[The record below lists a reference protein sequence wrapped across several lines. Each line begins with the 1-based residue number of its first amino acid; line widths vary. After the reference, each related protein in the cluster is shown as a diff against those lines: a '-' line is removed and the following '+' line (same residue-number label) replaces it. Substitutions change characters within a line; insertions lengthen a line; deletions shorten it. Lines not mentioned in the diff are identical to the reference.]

1 MRHSPLALSA
11 DFCERGAWDTPTFYN
26 ETVPR
31 LVALANTYGPG
42 LSFISAVTYAG
53 FNIHWKFETISPLV
67 ASLVLGV
74 LIGNIISIPKI
85 LGPGQKFAAKK
96 ILRFGIVLLGTQLAV
111 KQVVDLGGH
120 ELIVVVGVVALTFLG
135 TLWLGPHLG
144 ISKSLSLLIATGF
157 SICGASA
164 VAAMEGVVEAEEE
177 EVTYAIALVTLCGS
191 LAIVLLPLLRHV
203 LGLSDPQL
211 FGSWVGASVHD
222 VAQVIATSSTGG
234 DSAVQAATVVKLS
247 RVVLLAPL
255 VASVSIW
262 VHRSS
267 SGLVAKAKAKNTA
280 TKHVSVVPLF
290 VIGFLVMIAVRTTGV
305 IPENLLTTLKTTE
318 QVCLASALV
327 GLGSDVRVSRLIK
340 VGGRPLLL
348 ALISWFGI
356 AVVSLIGVRLV
367 A

>member
-1 MRHSPLALSA
+1 M
-11 DFCERGAWDTPTFYN
+11 
-26 ETVPR
+26 PR
-31 LVALANTYGPG
+31 LVALAKTYGPG
-42 LSFISAVTYAG
+42 LVFVGVVTFVG
-53 FNIHWKFETISPLV
+53 FVIHWNFETISPLV
-67 ASLVLGV
+67 AALVLGV

-85 LGPGQKFAAKK
+85 FVSGQKFAAKK
-96 ILRFGIVLLGTQLAV
+96 VLRFGIVLLGTQLAL
-111 KQVVDLGGH
+111 KQVVDLGGR

-135 TLWLGPHLG
+135 TLWLGPRLG
-144 ISKSLSLLIATGF
+144 VSKSLSLLIATGF

-164 VAAMEGVVEAEEE
+164 VAAMEGVVEADEE

-191 LAIVLLPLLRHV
+191 LAIVLLPLLRN
-203 LGLSDPQL
+203 LIGLSDPQL

-234 DSAVQAATVVKLS
+234 DTAVQAATVVKLS

-255 VASVSIW
+255 VACVSIW
-262 VHRSS
+262 VRRSS
-267 SGLVAKAKAKNTA
+267 SGLVAKAKKADKTR
-280 TKHVSVVPLF
+280 VSVVPLF
-290 VIGFLVMIAVRTTGV
+290 VIGFLVMIAVRTTGI
-305 IPENLLTTLKTTE
+305 IPENLLSKIKTIE

-327 GLGSDVRVSRLIK
+327 GLGSDVRIAKLIK

-356 AVVSLIGVRLV
+356 AAVSLIGVRLV

>member
-1 MRHSPLALSA
+1 VRHSPRPLSS
-11 DFCERGAWDTPTFYN
+11 DFGELWACDTHTFYN
-26 ETVPR
+26 GTVPR
-31 LVALANTYGPG
+31 LATLAKTYGPG
-42 LSFISAVTYAG
+42 LVFVGVVTFVG
-53 FNIHWKFETISPLV
+53 FVIHWNFETISPLV
-67 ASLVLGV
+67 AALVLGV

-85 LGPGQKFAAKK
+85 FIRGQKFAAKK
-96 ILRFGIVLLGTQLAV
+96 VLRFGIVFLGSQLAL
-111 KQVVDLGGH
+111 KQVVDLGGR

-135 TLWLGPHLG
+135 TLWLGPRLG
-144 ISKSLSLLIATGF
+144 VSKSLSLLIATGF

-164 VAAMEGVVEAEEE
+164 VAAMDGVVEADEE

-191 LAIVLLPLLRHV
+191 LAIVLLPLLRNV

-234 DSAVQAATVVKLS
+234 DSAVQSATVVKLS

-255 VASVSIW
+255 VACVSIW

-267 SGLVAKAKAKNTA
+267 SGLVAK
-280 TKHVSVVPLF
+280 TKKTDKKQVSVVPLF
-290 VIGFLVMIAVRTTGV
+290 VVGFLVMIAVRTTGV
-305 IPENLLTTLKTTE
+305 IPDNWLTRLKTIE

-356 AVVSLIGVRLV
+356 AVVSLLGVRLV

>member
-1 MRHSPLALSA
+1 
-11 DFCERGAWDTPTFYN
+11 
-26 ETVPR
+26 VPR
-31 LVALANTYGPG
+31 LVALAKTYGPG
-42 LSFISAVTYAG
+42 LLFVGVVTFVG
-53 FNIHWKFETISPLV
+53 FVVHWNFETVSPLV
-67 ASLVLGV
+67 AALVLGV
-74 LIGNIISIPKI
+74 LIGNMISIPEI
-85 LGPGQKFAAKK
+85 FVPGQKFAAKK
-96 ILRFGIVLLGTQLAV
+96 VLRFGIVLLGTQLAL
-111 KQVVDLGGH
+111 KQVVDLGGR

-135 TLWLGPHLG
+135 TLWLGPRLG
-144 ISKSLSLLIATGF
+144 VSKSLSLLIATGF

-164 VAAMEGVVEAEEE
+164 VAAMEGVVEADEE

-191 LAIVLLPLLRHV
+191 LAIVLLPLLRNV

-234 DSAVQAATVVKLS
+234 DLAVQSATVVKLS

-255 VASVSIW
+255 VACVSIW
-262 VHRSS
+262 VRRSS
-267 SGLVAKAKAKNTA
+267 SGLVAKTKKTDK
-280 TKHVSVVPLF
+280 KHVSVVPLF
-290 VIGFLVMIAVRTTGV
+290 VVGFLVMIAVRTTGV
-305 IPENLLTTLKTTE
+305 IPDNWLTRLKTIE

-327 GLGSDVRVSRLIK
+327 GLGSDVRIAKLIK

-356 AVVSLIGVRLV
+356 AAVSLIGVRLV

>member
-1 MRHSPLALSA
+1 M
-11 DFCERGAWDTPTFYN
+11 
-26 ETVPR
+26 
-31 LVALANTYGPG
+31 
-42 LSFISAVTYAG
+42 
-53 FNIHWKFETISPLV
+53 
-67 ASLVLGV
+67 
-74 LIGNIISIPKI
+74 
-85 LGPGQKFAAKK
+85 
-96 ILRFGIVLLGTQLAV
+96 
-111 KQVVDLGGH
+111 DLGGR
-120 ELIVVVGVVALTFLG
+120 ELIVVVGVVAVTFLG
-135 TLWLGPHLG
+135 TLWLGPRLG
-144 ISKSLSLLIATGF
+144 VSKSLSLLIATGF

-164 VAAMEGVVEAEEE
+164 VAAMEGVVEADEE

-191 LAIVLLPLLRHV
+191 LAIVLLPLLRNV

-234 DSAVQAATVVKLS
+234 DTSVQAATVVKLS

-255 VASVSIW
+255 VACVSIW
-262 VHRSS
+262 VRRSS
-267 SGLVAKAKAKNTA
+267 SGLIAKAKKADNKRI
-280 TKHVSVVPLF
+280 SVVPLF

-305 IPENLLTTLKTTE
+305 IPDNWLTMLKTIE

-327 GLGSDVRVSRLIK
+327 GLGSDVRVARLLK

-348 ALISWFGI
+348 ALISWIGI

>member
-1 MRHSPLALSA
+1 V
-11 DFCERGAWDTPTFYN
+11 TF
-26 ETVPR
+26 V
-31 LVALANTYGPG
+31 
-42 LSFISAVTYAG
+42 G
-53 FNIHWKFETISPLV
+53 FVIHWNFETISPLV
-67 ASLVLGV
+67 AALVLGV
-74 LIGNIISIPKI
+74 LIGNTISIPKKFI
-85 LGPGQKFAAKK
+85 PGQKFAAKK
-96 ILRFGIVLLGTQLAV
+96 VLRFGIVLLGSQLAL
-111 KQVVDLGGH
+111 KQVVDLGGR

-135 TLWLGPHLG
+135 TLWLGPRLG

-164 VAAMEGVVEAEEE
+164 VAAMDGVVEADEE

-191 LAIVLLPLLRHV
+191 LAIVLLPLLRNV

-222 VAQVIATSSTGG
+222 VAQVIAASSTGG
-234 DSAVQAATVVKLS
+234 DSAVQSATVVKLS

-255 VASVSIW
+255 VACVSIW

-267 SGLVAKAKAKNTA
+267 SGLVAKTKKTDK
-280 TKHVSVVPLF
+280 KHVSVVPLF
-290 VIGFLVMIAVRTTGV
+290 VVGFLVMIAVRTTGV
-305 IPENLLTTLKTTE
+305 IPDNWLTRLKTIE

-356 AVVSLIGVRLV
+356 AVVSLLGVRLV

>member
-1 MRHSPLALSA
+1 
-11 DFCERGAWDTPTFYN
+11 
-26 ETVPR
+26 VPQ
-31 LVALANTYGPG
+31 LVALAKTYGPG
-42 LSFISAVTYAG
+42 LVFVGVVTFVG
-53 FNIHWKFETISPLV
+53 FVIHWNFETISPLV

-96 ILRFGIVLLGTQLAV
+96 VLRFGIVLLGTQLAL
-111 KQVVDLGGH
+111 KQVIDLGGR

-135 TLWLGPHLG
+135 TLWLGPRLG

-164 VAAMEGVVEAEEE
+164 VAAMEGVVEADEE

-191 LAIVLLPLLRHV
+191 LAIVLLPLLRNV

-255 VASVSIW
+255 VACVSIW

-267 SGLVAKAKAKNTA
+267 SGLVAKAKKADK
-280 TKHVSVVPLF
+280 KHVSVVPLF

-305 IPENLLTTLKTTE
+305 IPENLLSKIKTIE

-327 GLGSDVRVSRLIK
+327 GLGSDVRIARLIR

-356 AVVSLIGVRLV
+356 AVVSLLGVRLV

>member
-1 MRHSPLALSA
+1 V
-11 DFCERGAWDTPTFYN
+11 TFVGFVVHWN
-26 ETVPR
+26 FETV
-31 LVALANTYGPG
+31 
-42 LSFISAVTYAG
+42 
-53 FNIHWKFETISPLV
+53 SPLV
-67 ASLVLGV
+67 AALVLGV
-74 LIGNIISIPKI
+74 LIGNMISIPEI
-85 LGPGQKFAAKK
+85 FVPGQKFAAKK
-96 ILRFGIVLLGTQLAV
+96 VLRFGIVLLGTQLAL
-111 KQVVDLGGH
+111 KQVVDLGGR

-135 TLWLGPHLG
+135 TLWLGPRLG
-144 ISKSLSLLIATGF
+144 VSKSLSLLIATGF

-164 VAAMEGVVEAEEE
+164 VAAMEGVVEADEE

-191 LAIVLLPLLRHV
+191 LAIVLLPLLRNV

-234 DSAVQAATVVKLS
+234 DLAVQSATVVKLS

-255 VASVSIW
+255 VACVSIW
-262 VHRSS
+262 VRRSS
-267 SGLVAKAKAKNTA
+267 SGLVAKTKKTDK
-280 TKHVSVVPLF
+280 KHVSVVPLF
-290 VIGFLVMIAVRTTGV
+290 VVGFLVMIAVRTTGV
-305 IPENLLTTLKTTE
+305 IPDNWLTRLKTIE

-327 GLGSDVRVSRLIK
+327 GLGSDVRIAKLIK

-356 AVVSLIGVRLV
+356 AAVSLIGVRLV

>member
-1 MRHSPLALSA
+1 
-11 DFCERGAWDTPTFYN
+11 
-26 ETVPR
+26 VPR
-31 LVALANTYGPG
+31 LVTLAKTYGPG
-42 LSFISAVTYAG
+42 LVFVGVVTFVG

-74 LIGNIISIPKI
+74 LIGNVISIPKI

-96 ILRFGIVLLGTQLAV
+96 VLRFGIVLLGTQLAL
-111 KQVVDLGGH
+111 KQVIDLGGR

-135 TLWLGPHLG
+135 TLWLGPRLG
-144 ISKSLSLLIATGF
+144 VSKSLSLLIATGF

-164 VAAMEGVVEAEEE
+164 VAAMDGVVEADEE

-191 LAIVLLPLLRHV
+191 LAIVLLPLLRNV

-234 DSAVQAATVVKLS
+234 DTAVQAATVVKLS

-255 VASVSIW
+255 VACVSIW
-262 VHRSS
+262 VRRSS
-267 SGLVAKAKAKNTA
+267 SGLVAKAKKADKTR
-280 TKHVSVVPLF
+280 VSVVPLF
-290 VIGFLVMIAVRTTGV
+290 VVGFLVMIAVRTTGI
-305 IPENLLTTLKTTE
+305 IPDNLLSKLKTIE

>member
-1 MRHSPLALSA
+1 MPSLTIPFRKYGTGL
-11 DFCERGAWDTPTFYN
+11 TF
-26 ETVPR
+26 V
-31 LVALANTYGPG
+31 G
-42 LSFISAVTYAG
+42 AVTYLG
-53 FNIHWKFETISPLV
+53 FQIHWKFTTISPLV
-67 ASLVLGV
+67 ASLVLGI

-85 LGPGQKFAAKK
+85 FIPGQKFAAKK
-96 ILRFGIVLLGTQLAV
+96 ILRFGIVLLGTQLAL
-111 KQVVDLGGH
+111 KQVVDLGGR

-135 TLWLGPHLG
+135 TLWLGPRLG
-144 ISKSLSLLIATGF
+144 VSKSLSLLIATGF

-164 VAAMEGVVEAEEE
+164 VAAMEGVVDADEE

-191 LAIVLLPLLRHV
+191 LAIVLLPLLRNV

-234 DSAVQAATVVKLS
+234 ETAVHAATVVKLS

-262 VHRSS
+262 VRRPS
-267 SGLVAKAKAKNTA
+267 SGLVAKADK
-280 TKHVSVVPLF
+280 KHVSIVPIF

-305 IPENLLTTLKTTE
+305 IPENWLTKLKTIE

-327 GLGSDVRVSRLIK
+327 GLGSDVRITRLVK

>member
-1 MRHSPLALSA
+1 V
-11 DFCERGAWDTPTFYN
+11 TFVGFVIHWN
-26 ETVPR
+26 FETV
-31 LVALANTYGPG
+31 
-42 LSFISAVTYAG
+42 
-53 FNIHWKFETISPLV
+53 SPLV
-67 ASLVLGV
+67 AALVLGV
-74 LIGNIISIPKI
+74 LIGNMISIPEI
-85 LGPGQKFAAKK
+85 FVPGQKFAAKK
-96 ILRFGIVLLGTQLAV
+96 VLRFGIVLLGTQLALE
-111 KQVVDLGGH
+111 QVVDLGGR

-135 TLWLGPHLG
+135 TLWLGPRLG
-144 ISKSLSLLIATGF
+144 VSKSLSLLIATGF

-164 VAAMEGVVEAEEE
+164 VAAMEGVVEADEE

-191 LAIVLLPLLRHV
+191 LAIVLLPLLRNV

-234 DSAVQAATVVKLS
+234 DTAVQAATVVKLS

-255 VASVSIW
+255 VACVSIW
-262 VHRSS
+262 VRRSS
-267 SGLVAKAKAKNTA
+267 SGLVAKTKKTDK
-280 TKHVSVVPLF
+280 KHVSVVPLF
-290 VIGFLVMIAVRTTGV
+290 VVGFLVMIAVRTTGV
-305 IPENLLTTLKTTE
+305 IPDNWLSKLKTIE

-327 GLGSDVRVSRLIK
+327 GLGSDVRIAKLIK

>member
-1 MRHSPLALSA
+1 M
-11 DFCERGAWDTPTFYN
+11 
-26 ETVPR
+26 PR
-31 LVALANTYGPG
+31 LVALAKTYGPG
-42 LSFISAVTYAG
+42 LVFVGVVTFVG

-85 LGPGQKFAAKK
+85 LVSGQKFAAKK
-96 ILRFGIVLLGTQLAV
+96 VLRFGIVLLGTQLAL
-111 KQVVDLGGH
+111 KQVVDLGGR

-135 TLWLGPHLG
+135 TLWLGPRLG
-144 ISKSLSLLIATGF
+144 VSKSLSLLIATGF

-164 VAAMEGVVEAEEE
+164 VAAMEGVVEADEE

-191 LAIVLLPLLRHV
+191 LAIVLLPLLRNV

-234 DSAVQAATVVKLS
+234 DTAVQAATVVKLS

-255 VASVSIW
+255 VACVSIW
-262 VHRSS
+262 VRRSS
-267 SGLVAKAKAKNTA
+267 SGLVAKTKKTDK
-280 TKHVSVVPLF
+280 KHVSVVPLF
-290 VIGFLVMIAVRTTGV
+290 VVGFLVMIAVRTTGV
-305 IPENLLTTLKTTE
+305 IPDNWLTRLKTIE

-356 AVVSLIGVRLV
+356 AVVSLLGVRLV

>member
-1 MRHSPLALSA
+1 V
-11 DFCERGAWDTPTFYN
+11 TF
-26 ETVPR
+26 V
-31 LVALANTYGPG
+31 
-42 LSFISAVTYAG
+42 G
-53 FNIHWKFETISPLV
+53 FVIHWNFETISPLV
-67 ASLVLGV
+67 AALVLGV
-74 LIGNIISIPKI
+74 LIGNIISVPKTLI
-85 LGPGQKFAAKK
+85 PGQKFAAKK
-96 ILRFGIVLLGTQLAV
+96 VLRFGIVLLGSQLAL
-111 KQVVDLGGH
+111 KQVVDLGGR

-135 TLWLGPHLG
+135 TLWLGPRLG
-144 ISKSLSLLIATGF
+144 VSKSLSLLIATGF

-164 VAAMEGVVEAEEE
+164 VAAMDGVVEADEE

-191 LAIVLLPLLRHV
+191 LAIVLLPLLRNI

-255 VASVSIW
+255 VACVSIW
-262 VHRSS
+262 VRRSS
-267 SGLVAKAKAKNTA
+267 SGLVAKTKKTDK
-280 TKHVSVVPLF
+280 KHVSVVPLF
-290 VIGFLVMIAVRTTGV
+290 VVGFLVMIAVRTTGV
-305 IPENLLTTLKTTE
+305 IPDNWLTRLKTIE

-327 GLGSDVRVSRLIK
+327 GLGSDVRIAKLIK

-356 AVVSLIGVRLV
+356 AAVSLIGVRLV

>member
-1 MRHSPLALSA
+1 V
-11 DFCERGAWDTPTFYN
+11 TF
-26 ETVPR
+26 V
-31 LVALANTYGPG
+31 
-42 LSFISAVTYAG
+42 G
-53 FNIHWKFETISPLV
+53 FVIHWSFETISPLV
-67 ASLVLGV
+67 AALVLGV
-74 LIGNIISIPKI
+74 LIGNIISIPKVFV
-85 LGPGQKFAAKK
+85 PGQKFAAKK
-96 ILRFGIVLLGTQLAV
+96 VLRFGIVLLGTQLAL
-111 KQVVDLGGH
+111 KQVVDLGGR

-135 TLWLGPHLG
+135 TLWLGPRLG
-144 ISKSLSLLIATGF
+144 VSKSLSLLIATGF

-164 VAAMEGVVEAEEE
+164 VAAMEGVVEADEE

-191 LAIVLLPLLRHV
+191 LAIVLLPLLRNV

-234 DSAVQAATVVKLS
+234 DTAVQAATVVKLS

-255 VASVSIW
+255 VACVSIW
-262 VHRSS
+262 VRRSS
-267 SGLVAKAKAKNTA
+267 SGLVAKTKKTDK
-280 TKHVSVVPLF
+280 KHVSVVPLF
-290 VIGFLVMIAVRTTGV
+290 VVGFLVMIAVRTTGV
-305 IPENLLTTLKTTE
+305 IPDNWLSKLKTIE

-327 GLGSDVRVSRLIK
+327 GLGSDVRIAKLIK

>member
-1 MRHSPLALSA
+1 M
-11 DFCERGAWDTPTFYN
+11 
-26 ETVPR
+26 
-31 LVALANTYGPG
+31 
-42 LSFISAVTYAG
+42 
-53 FNIHWKFETISPLV
+53 
-67 ASLVLGV
+67 
-74 LIGNIISIPKI
+74 ISIPEI
-85 LGPGQKFAAKK
+85 FVPGQKFAAKK
-96 ILRFGIVLLGTQLAV
+96 VLRFGIVLLGTQLAL
-111 KQVVDLGGH
+111 KQVVDLGGR

-135 TLWLGPHLG
+135 TLWLGPRLG
-144 ISKSLSLLIATGF
+144 VSKSLSLLIATGF

-164 VAAMEGVVEAEEE
+164 VAAMEGVVEADEE

-191 LAIVLLPLLRHV
+191 LAIVLLPLLRNV

-234 DSAVQAATVVKLS
+234 DTAVQSATVVKLS

-255 VASVSIW
+255 VACVSIW
-262 VHRSS
+262 VRRSS
-267 SGLVAKAKAKNTA
+267 SGLVAKTKKTDK
-280 TKHVSVVPLF
+280 KHVSVVPLF
-290 VIGFLVMIAVRTTGV
+290 VVGFLVMIAVRTTGV
-305 IPENLLTTLKTTE
+305 IPDNWLSKLKTIE

-327 GLGSDVRVSRLIK
+327 GLGSDVRITKLIK

-356 AVVSLIGVRLV
+356 AAVSLIGVRLV

>member
-1 MRHSPLALSA
+1 M
-11 DFCERGAWDTPTFYN
+11 
-26 ETVPR
+26 PR
-31 LVALANTYGPG
+31 LVALAKTYGPG
-42 LSFISAVTYAG
+42 LVFVGVVTFVG
-53 FNIHWKFETISPLV
+53 FVIHWNFETISPLV
-67 ASLVLGV
+67 AALVLGV
-74 LIGNIISIPKI
+74 LIGNIISVPKTLI
-85 LGPGQKFAAKK
+85 PGQKFAAKK
-96 ILRFGIVLLGTQLAV
+96 VLRFGIVLLGSQLAL
-111 KQVVDLGGH
+111 KQVVDLGGR

-135 TLWLGPHLG
+135 TLWLGPRLG
-144 ISKSLSLLIATGF
+144 VSKSLSLLIATGF

-164 VAAMEGVVEAEEE
+164 VAAMDGVVEADEE

-191 LAIVLLPLLRHV
+191 LAIVLLPLLRNV

-222 VAQVIATSSTGG
+222 VAQVIAASSTGG
-234 DSAVQAATVVKLS
+234 DSAVQSATVVKLS

-255 VASVSIW
+255 VACVSIW

-267 SGLVAKAKAKNTA
+267 SGLVAKTKKTDK
-280 TKHVSVVPLF
+280 KHVSVVPLF
-290 VIGFLVMIAVRTTGV
+290 VVGFLVMIAVRTTGV
-305 IPENLLTTLKTTE
+305 IPDNWLTRLKTIE

-356 AVVSLIGVRLV
+356 AVVSLLGVRLV

>member
-1 MRHSPLALSA
+1 M
-11 DFCERGAWDTPTFYN
+11 
-26 ETVPR
+26 
-31 LVALANTYGPG
+31 
-42 LSFISAVTYAG
+42 
-53 FNIHWKFETISPLV
+53 
-67 ASLVLGV
+67 
-74 LIGNIISIPKI
+74 ISIPEI
-85 LGPGQKFAAKK
+85 FVPGQKFAAKK
-96 ILRFGIVLLGTQLAV
+96 VLRFGIVLLGTQLAL
-111 KQVVDLGGH
+111 KQVVDLGGR

-135 TLWLGPHLG
+135 TLWLGPRLG
-144 ISKSLSLLIATGF
+144 VSKSLSLLIATGF

-164 VAAMEGVVEAEEE
+164 VAAMEGVVEADEE

-191 LAIVLLPLLRHV
+191 LAIVLLPLLRNV

-234 DSAVQAATVVKLS
+234 DLAVQSATVVKLS

-255 VASVSIW
+255 VACVSIW
-262 VHRSS
+262 VRRSS
-267 SGLVAKAKAKNTA
+267 SGLVAKAKKADKTR
-280 TKHVSVVPLF
+280 VSVVPLF

-305 IPENLLTTLKTTE
+305 IPDNWLTRLKTIE

-327 GLGSDVRVSRLIK
+327 GLGSDVRIAKLIK

-356 AVVSLIGVRLV
+356 AAVSLIGVRLV

>member
-1 MRHSPLALSA
+1 M
-11 DFCERGAWDTPTFYN
+11 
-26 ETVPR
+26 PR
-31 LVALANTYGPG
+31 LVALAKTYGPG
-42 LSFISAVTYAG
+42 LVFVGVVTFVG
-53 FNIHWKFETISPLV
+53 FVIHWNFETISPLV
-67 ASLVLGV
+67 AALVLGV
-74 LIGNIISIPKI
+74 LIGNIISVPKI
-85 LGPGQKFAAKK
+85 FVPGQKFAAKK
-96 ILRFGIVLLGTQLAV
+96 VLRFGIVLLGTQLAL
-111 KQVVDLGGH
+111 KQVVDLGGR

-135 TLWLGPHLG
+135 TLWLGPRLG
-144 ISKSLSLLIATGF
+144 VSKSLSLLIATGF

-164 VAAMEGVVEAEEE
+164 VAAMEGVVEADEE

-191 LAIVLLPLLRHV
+191 LAIVLLPLLRNV

-211 FGSWVGASVHD
+211 FGSWIGASVHD

-234 DSAVQAATVVKLS
+234 ETAVHAATVVKLS

-255 VASVSIW
+255 VACVSIW
-262 VHRSS
+262 VRRSS
-267 SGLVAKAKAKNTA
+267 SGLVAKTKKADT
-280 TKHVSVVPLF
+280 TRVSVVPLF
-290 VIGFLVMIAVRTTGV
+290 VVGFLVMIAVRTTGI
-305 IPENLLTTLKTTE
+305 IPDNWLTKLKTVE

-327 GLGSDVRVSRLIK
+327 GLGSDVRIARLIK

>member
-1 MRHSPLALSA
+1 M
-11 DFCERGAWDTPTFYN
+11 
-26 ETVPR
+26 PR
-31 LVALANTYGPG
+31 LVALAKNYGPG
-42 LSFISAVTYAG
+42 LVFVGIVTSVG
-53 FNIHWKFETISPLV
+53 FVIHWNFETISPLV

-74 LIGNIISIPKI
+74 LIGNIVSIPKRFVS
-85 LGPGQKFAAKK
+85 GQKFAAKK
-96 ILRFGIVLLGTQLAV
+96 VLRFGIVLLGTQLAL
-111 KQVVDLGGH
+111 KQVVDLGGR
-120 ELIVVVGVVALTFLG
+120 ELVVVVGVVTLTFLG
-135 TLWLGPHLG
+135 TLWLGPRLG
-144 ISKSLSLLIATGF
+144 VSKSLSLLIATGF

-164 VAAMEGVVEAEEE
+164 VAAMEGVVDAEEE

-191 LAIVLLPLLRHV
+191 LAIVLLPLLRNV
-203 LGLSDPQL
+203 LSLSDPQL

-234 DSAVQAATVVKLS
+234 DTAVQSATVVKLS

-255 VASVSIW
+255 VAIVSIW
-262 VHRSS
+262 VRRSS
-267 SGLVAKAKAKNTA
+267 SGLVAKADKKY
-280 TKHVSVVPLF
+280 VSIVPLF

-305 IPENLLTTLKTTE
+305 IPDNWLTTLKTIE

-327 GLGSDVRVSRLIK
+327 GLGSDVRIARLIK

>member
-1 MRHSPLALSA
+1 M
-11 DFCERGAWDTPTFYN
+11 
-26 ETVPR
+26 PR
-31 LVALANTYGPG
+31 LVALAKTYGPG
-42 LSFISAVTYAG
+42 LVFVGVVTFVG
-53 FNIHWKFETISPLV
+53 FVIHWNFETISPLV

-85 LGPGQKFAAKK
+85 LVSGQKFAAKK
-96 ILRFGIVLLGTQLAV
+96 VLRFGIVLLGSQLAL
-111 KQVVDLGGH
+111 KQVVDLGGR

-135 TLWLGPHLG
+135 TLWLGPRLG
-144 ISKSLSLLIATGF
+144 VSKSLSLLIATGF

-164 VAAMEGVVEAEEE
+164 VAAMEGVVEADEE

-191 LAIVLLPLLRHV
+191 LAIVLLPLLRNI

-234 DSAVQAATVVKLS
+234 DSAVQSATVVKLS

-255 VASVSIW
+255 VACVSIW

-267 SGLVAKAKAKNTA
+267 SGLVAKTKKTDK
-280 TKHVSVVPLF
+280 KHVSVVPLF
-290 VIGFLVMIAVRTTGV
+290 VVGFLVMIAVRTTGV
-305 IPENLLTTLKTTE
+305 IPDNWLTRLKTIE

-356 AVVSLIGVRLV
+356 AVVSLLGVRLV

>member
-1 MRHSPLALSA
+1 M
-11 DFCERGAWDTPTFYN
+11 
-26 ETVPR
+26 PR
-31 LVALANTYGPG
+31 LVALAKTYGPG
-42 LSFISAVTYAG
+42 LVFVGVVTFVG

-74 LIGNIISIPKI
+74 LIGNLSVIPRSFAA
-85 LGPGQKFAAKK
+85 GQKFAAKK
-96 ILRFGIVLLGTQLAV
+96 VLRFGIVLLGTQLAL
-111 KQVVDLGGH
+111 KQVVDLGGR
-120 ELIVVVGVVALTFLG
+120 ELIVVVAVVALTFLG
-135 TLWLGPHLG
+135 TLWLGPRLG
-144 ISKSLSLLIATGF
+144 VSKSLSLLIATGF

-164 VAAMEGVVEAEEE
+164 VAAMDGVVEADEE

-191 LAIVLLPLLRHV
+191 LAIVLLPLLRNV

-234 DSAVQAATVVKLS
+234 DAAVQAATVVKLS

-267 SGLVAKAKAKNTA
+267 SGLVAKAKKVDKTR
-280 TKHVSVVPLF
+280 VSVVPLF
-290 VIGFLVMIAVRTTGV
+290 VIGFLVMIAVRTTGI
-305 IPENLLTTLKTTE
+305 IPENLLSKIKTVE

-327 GLGSDVRVSRLIK
+327 GLGSDVRITRLIK

-348 ALISWFGI
+348 ALVSWFGI

>member
-1 MRHSPLALSA
+1 MRHSPRALST
-11 DFCERGAWDTPTFYN
+11 DFCEPEACDTPTFYN

-31 LVALANTYGPG
+31 LVALAKTYSPG
-42 LSFISAVTYAG
+42 LAFVGVVTFVG
-53 FNIHWKFETISPLV
+53 FNIHWQFETISPLV

-74 LIGNIISIPKI
+74 LIGNIISVPKSFV
-85 LGPGQKFAAKK
+85 PGQKFATKK
-96 ILRFGIVLLGTQLAV
+96 VLRFGIVLLGTQLAL
-111 KQVVDLGGH
+111 KQVVDLGGR

-135 TLWLGPHLG
+135 TLWLGPRLG
-144 ISKSLSLLIATGF
+144 VSKSLSLLIATGF

-164 VAAMEGVVEAEEE
+164 VAAMEGVVEADEE

-191 LAIVLLPLLRHV
+191 LAIVLLPLLRNV

-234 DSAVQAATVVKLS
+234 ESAVHAATVVKLS

-262 VHRSS
+262 VRRSS
-267 SGLVAKAKAKNTA
+267 SGLVAKAKKADK
-280 TKHVSVVPLF
+280 KHVSAVPLF
-290 VIGFLVMIAVRTTGV
+290 VVGFLVMIAVRTTGI
-305 IPENLLTTLKTTE
+305 IPDNWLTKLKTIE
-318 QVCLASALV
+318 QLCLASALV

-348 ALISWFGI
+348 ALVSWFGI

>member
-1 MRHSPLALSA
+1 V
-11 DFCERGAWDTPTFYN
+11 TFVGFVVHWN
-26 ETVPR
+26 FETV
-31 LVALANTYGPG
+31 
-42 LSFISAVTYAG
+42 
-53 FNIHWKFETISPLV
+53 SPLV
-67 ASLVLGV
+67 AALVLGV
-74 LIGNIISIPKI
+74 LIGNMISIPEI
-85 LGPGQKFAAKK
+85 FVPGQKFAAKK
-96 ILRFGIVLLGTQLAV
+96 VLRFGIVLLGTQLALE
-111 KQVVDLGGH
+111 QVVDLGGR

-135 TLWLGPHLG
+135 TLWLGPRLG
-144 ISKSLSLLIATGF
+144 VSKSLSLLIATGF

-164 VAAMEGVVEAEEE
+164 VAAMEGVVEADEE

-191 LAIVLLPLLRHV
+191 LAIVLLPLLRNV

-234 DSAVQAATVVKLS
+234 DTAVQAATVVKLS

-255 VASVSIW
+255 VACVSIW
-262 VHRSS
+262 VRRSS
-267 SGLVAKAKAKNTA
+267 SGLVAKTKKTDK
-280 TKHVSVVPLF
+280 KHVSVVPLF
-290 VIGFLVMIAVRTTGV
+290 VVGFLVMIAVRTTGV
-305 IPENLLTTLKTTE
+305 IPDNWLSKLKTIE

-327 GLGSDVRVSRLIK
+327 GLGSDVRIAKLIK

>member
-1 MRHSPLALSA
+1 M
-11 DFCERGAWDTPTFYN
+11 
-26 ETVPR
+26 PR
-31 LVALANTYGPG
+31 LVALAKTYGPG
-42 LSFISAVTYAG
+42 LVFVGVVTFVG
-53 FNIHWKFETISPLV
+53 FVIHWNFETISPLV
-67 ASLVLGV
+67 AALVLGV
-74 LIGNIISIPKI
+74 IIGNIISIPKVFVS
-85 LGPGQKFAAKK
+85 GQKFAAKK
-96 ILRFGIVLLGTQLAV
+96 VLRFGIVLLGSQLAL
-111 KQVVDLGGH
+111 KQVVDLGGR

-135 TLWLGPHLG
+135 TLWLGPRLG
-144 ISKSLSLLIATGF
+144 VSKSLSLLIATGF

-164 VAAMEGVVEAEEE
+164 VAAMDGVVEADEE

-191 LAIVLLPLLRHV
+191 LAIVLLPLLRNV

-234 DSAVQAATVVKLS
+234 DSAVQSATVVKLS

-255 VASVSIW
+255 VACVSIW

-267 SGLVAKAKAKNTA
+267 SGLVAK
-280 TKHVSVVPLF
+280 TKKTDKKLVSVVPLF
-290 VIGFLVMIAVRTTGV
+290 VVGFLVMIAVRTTGV
-305 IPENLLTTLKTTE
+305 IPDNWLTRLKTIE

-356 AVVSLIGVRLV
+356 AVVSLLGVRLV

>member
-1 MRHSPLALSA
+1 M
-11 DFCERGAWDTPTFYN
+11 
-26 ETVPR
+26 PR
-31 LVALANTYGPG
+31 LVALAKTYGPG
-42 LSFISAVTYAG
+42 LVFVGVVTFVG
-53 FNIHWKFETISPLV
+53 FVIHWNFETISPLV

-85 LGPGQKFAAKK
+85 FVSGQKFAAKK
-96 ILRFGIVLLGTQLAV
+96 VLRFGIVLLGTQLAL
-111 KQVVDLGGH
+111 KQVVDLGGR
-120 ELIVVVGVVALTFLG
+120 ELIVVVGVVAVTFLG
-135 TLWLGPHLG
+135 TLWLGPRLG
-144 ISKSLSLLIATGF
+144 VSKSLSLLIATGF

-164 VAAMEGVVEAEEE
+164 VAAMEGVVEADEE

-191 LAIVLLPLLRHV
+191 LAIVLLPLLRNV

-234 DSAVQAATVVKLS
+234 DTSVQAATVVILS

-255 VASVSIW
+255 VACVSIW
-262 VHRSS
+262 VRRSS
-267 SGLVAKAKAKNTA
+267 SGLIAKAKKADNKRI
-280 TKHVSVVPLF
+280 SVVPLF

-305 IPENLLTTLKTTE
+305 IPDNWLTMLKTIE

-327 GLGSDVRVSRLIK
+327 GLGSDVRVARLLK

-348 ALISWFGI
+348 ALISWIGI

>member
-1 MRHSPLALSA
+1 
-11 DFCERGAWDTPTFYN
+11 
-26 ETVPR
+26 VPR
-31 LVALANTYGPG
+31 LVTLARTYGPG
-42 LSFISAVTYAG
+42 LVFVGVVTFVG
-53 FNIHWKFETISPLV
+53 FVIHWSFETISPLV
-67 ASLVLGV
+67 AALVLGV
-74 LIGNIISIPKI
+74 LIGNIISIPKVFVS
-85 LGPGQKFAAKK
+85 GQKFAAKK
-96 ILRFGIVLLGTQLAV
+96 VLRFGIVLLGTQLAL
-111 KQVVDLGGH
+111 KQVVDLGGR

-135 TLWLGPHLG
+135 TLWLGPRLG
-144 ISKSLSLLIATGF
+144 VSKSLSLLIATGF

-164 VAAMEGVVEAEEE
+164 VAAMEGVVEADEE

-191 LAIVLLPLLRHV
+191 LAIVLLPLLRN
-203 LGLSDPQL
+203 LIGLSDPQL

-234 DSAVQAATVVKLS
+234 DSAVHAATVVKLS

-267 SGLVAKAKAKNTA
+267 SGLVAKAKKVDKTR
-280 TKHVSVVPLF
+280 VSVVPLF
-290 VIGFLVMIAVRTTGV
+290 VIGFLVMIAVRTTGI
-305 IPENLLTTLKTTE
+305 IPENLLSKIKTVE

-327 GLGSDVRVSRLIK
+327 GLGSDVRITRLIK

-348 ALISWFGI
+348 ALVSWFGI

>member
-1 MRHSPLALSA
+1 
-11 DFCERGAWDTPTFYN
+11 
-26 ETVPR
+26 VPR
-31 LVALANTYGPG
+31 LVALAKTYGPG
-42 LSFISAVTYAG
+42 LIFVGVVTFVG

-74 LIGNIISIPKI
+74 LIGNLSVIPRSFAA
-85 LGPGQKFAAKK
+85 GQKFAAKK
-96 ILRFGIVLLGTQLAV
+96 VLRFGIVLLGTQLAL
-111 KQVVDLGGH
+111 KQVVDLGGR
-120 ELIVVVGVVALTFLG
+120 ELIVVIGVVALTFLG
-135 TLWLGPHLG
+135 TLWLGPRLG
-144 ISKSLSLLIATGF
+144 VSKSLSLLIATGF

-164 VAAMEGVVEAEEE
+164 VAAMDGVVEADEE

-191 LAIVLLPLLRHV
+191 LAIVLLPLLRNV

-234 DSAVQAATVVKLS
+234 DAAVQAATVVKLS

-267 SGLVAKAKAKNTA
+267 SGLVAKAKKVDKTR
-280 TKHVSVVPLF
+280 VSVVPLF
-290 VIGFLVMIAVRTTGV
+290 VIGFLVMIAVRTTGI
-305 IPENLLTTLKTTE
+305 IPENLLSKIKTVE

>member
-1 MRHSPLALSA
+1 M
-11 DFCERGAWDTPTFYN
+11 
-26 ETVPR
+26 TVPR
-31 LVALANTYGPG
+31 LVALAKTYGPG
-42 LSFISAVTYAG
+42 LAFVGLVTFVG
-53 FNIHWKFETISPLV
+53 FVIHWNFETISPLV

-74 LIGNIISIPKI
+74 LIGNIVSIPKKFVS
-85 LGPGQKFAAKK
+85 GQKFAAKK
-96 ILRFGIVLLGTQLAV
+96 VLRFGIVLLGTQLAL
-111 KQVVDLGGH
+111 KQVVDLGGR

-135 TLWLGPHLG
+135 TLWLGPRLG

-164 VAAMEGVVEAEEE
+164 VAAMEGVVEADEE

-191 LAIVLLPLLRHV
+191 LAIVLLPLLRNV
-203 LGLSDPQL
+203 LSLSDPQL

-234 DSAVQAATVVKLS
+234 ETSVHAATVVKLS

-255 VASVSIW
+255 VAIVSIW
-262 VHRSS
+262 VRRSS
-267 SGLVAKAKAKNTA
+267 SGLVTKADK
-280 TKHVSVVPLF
+280 KHVSIVPLF

-305 IPENLLTTLKTTE
+305 IPNNWLTMLKTIE

-327 GLGSDVRVSRLIK
+327 GLGSDVRIARLVK

>member
-1 MRHSPLALSA
+1 M
-11 DFCERGAWDTPTFYN
+11 
-26 ETVPR
+26 PR
-31 LVALANTYGPG
+31 LVALAKTYGPG

-67 ASLVLGV
+67 ASLMLGV

-85 LGPGQKFAAKK
+85 LGPGLKFAAKK
-96 ILRFGIVLLGTQLAV
+96 VLRFGIVLLGTQLAL
-111 KQVVDLGGH
+111 KEVVDLGGR
-120 ELIVVVGVVALTFLG
+120 ELIVVIGVVALTFLG
-135 TLWLGPHLG
+135 TLWLGPRLG
-144 ISKSLSLLIATGF
+144 VSKSLSLLIATVF

-164 VAAMEGVVEAEEE
+164 VAAMDGVVEADEE

-191 LAIVLLPLLRHV
+191 LAIVLLPLLRNV

-234 DSAVQAATVVKLS
+234 DSAVHAATVVKLS

-255 VASVSIW
+255 VACVSIW
-262 VHRSS
+262 VRRSS
-267 SGLVAKAKAKNTA
+267 SGLVAKAKAKKADKTR
-280 TKHVSVVPLF
+280 VSVVPLF
-290 VIGFLVMIAVRTTGV
+290 VVGFLVMIAVRTTGI
-305 IPENLLTTLKTTE
+305 IPDNLLSKLKTIE

>member
-1 MRHSPLALSA
+1 
-11 DFCERGAWDTPTFYN
+11 
-26 ETVPR
+26 VPR
-31 LVALANTYGPG
+31 LVALAKTYGPG
-42 LSFISAVTYAG
+42 LVFVGVVTFVG

-96 ILRFGIVLLGTQLAV
+96 VLRFGIVLLGTQLAL
-111 KQVVDLGGH
+111 KQVVDLGGR
-120 ELIVVVGVVALTFLG
+120 ELIVVVGVVVLTFLG
-135 TLWLGPHLG
+135 TLWLGPRLG
-144 ISKSLSLLIATGF
+144 VSKSLSLLIATGF

-164 VAAMEGVVEAEEE
+164 VAAMDGVVEADEE

-191 LAIVLLPLLRHV
+191 LAIVLLPLLRNV

-234 DSAVQAATVVKLS
+234 DTAVHAATVVKLS

-255 VASVSIW
+255 VACVSIW

-267 SGLVAKAKAKNTA
+267 SGLVAKAKKVDKTR
-280 TKHVSVVPLF
+280 VSVVPLF
-290 VIGFLVMIAVRTTGV
+290 VIGFLVMIAVRTTGI
-305 IPENLLTTLKTTE
+305 IPENLLSKIKTVE

-327 GLGSDVRVSRLIK
+327 GLGSDVRITRLIK

-348 ALISWFGI
+348 ALVSWFGI

>member
-1 MRHSPLALSA
+1 
-11 DFCERGAWDTPTFYN
+11 
-26 ETVPR
+26 
-31 LVALANTYGPG
+31 
-42 LSFISAVTYAG
+42 VTSVG
-53 FNIHWKFETISPLV
+53 FVIHWNFETISPLV

-74 LIGNIISIPKI
+74 LIGNIVSIPKRFVS
-85 LGPGQKFAAKK
+85 GQKFAAKK
-96 ILRFGIVLLGTQLAV
+96 VLRFGIVLLGTQLAL
-111 KQVVDLGGH
+111 KQVVDLGGR
-120 ELIVVVGVVALTFLG
+120 ELVVVVGVVTLTFLG
-135 TLWLGPHLG
+135 TLWLGPRLG
-144 ISKSLSLLIATGF
+144 VSKSLSLLIATGF

-164 VAAMEGVVEAEEE
+164 VAAMEGVVDAEEE

-191 LAIVLLPLLRHV
+191 LAIVLLPLLRNV
-203 LGLSDPQL
+203 LSLSDPQL

-234 DSAVQAATVVKLS
+234 DTAVQSATVVKLS

-255 VASVSIW
+255 VAIVSIW
-262 VHRSS
+262 VRRSS
-267 SGLVAKAKAKNTA
+267 SGLVAKADK
-280 TKHVSVVPLF
+280 KHVSIVPLF
-290 VIGFLVMIAVRTTGV
+290 VTGFLVMIAVRTTGV
-305 IPENLLTTLKTTE
+305 IPDNWLTTLKTIE

-327 GLGSDVRVSRLIK
+327 GLGSDVRIARLIK

>member
-1 MRHSPLALSA
+1 V
-11 DFCERGAWDTPTFYN
+11 TF
-26 ETVPR
+26 V
-31 LVALANTYGPG
+31 
-42 LSFISAVTYAG
+42 G
-53 FNIHWKFETISPLV
+53 FVIHWNFETISPLV
-67 ASLVLGV
+67 AALVLGV
-74 LIGNIISIPKI
+74 LIGNTISIPKKFI
-85 LGPGQKFAAKK
+85 PGQKFAAKK
-96 ILRFGIVLLGTQLAV
+96 VLRFGIVLLGSQLAL
-111 KQVVDLGGH
+111 KQVVDLGGR

-135 TLWLGPHLG
+135 TLWLGPRLG
-144 ISKSLSLLIATGF
+144 VSKSLSLLIATGF

-164 VAAMEGVVEAEEE
+164 VAAMDGVVEADEE

-191 LAIVLLPLLRHV
+191 LAIVLLPLLRNV

-222 VAQVIATSSTGG
+222 VAQVIAASSTGG
-234 DSAVQAATVVKLS
+234 DSAVQSATVVKLS

-255 VASVSIW
+255 VACVSIW

-267 SGLVAKAKAKNTA
+267 SGLVAKTKKTDK
-280 TKHVSVVPLF
+280 KHVSVVPLF
-290 VIGFLVMIAVRTTGV
+290 VVGFLVMIAVRTTGV
-305 IPENLLTTLKTTE
+305 IPDNWLTRLKTIE

-356 AVVSLIGVRLV
+356 AVVSLLGVRLV